1 MKIKYLVSTLATSE
15 HRKLNLNELKHT
27 LPNVKAYKLMQQ
39 LLEENPGLNDI
50 VCNPGTLRQTKKK
63 LKKWALDVLCENK
76 EAYAYF
82 IRKKIGNRQLA
93 KLRSRDF
100 AAIRILDYIEH
111 SGRKFEDLNL
121 KGELVENDPFAILI
135 QCARKGTGGGTPAF
149 FYDMI
154 HLFRQFSGREY
165 PKPDK
170 REISRW
176 MNRYS
181 SGIDPEVVRLRKKNT
196 LRILKIIIQIID
208 EKRVK
213 SKRYRFK
220 KGTSKQ
226 KKLSLAKK
234 WWNDYKFHLKFAVRT
249 PEDLNEM
256 LGYSLDR
263 EIMDNLKQAQKIGIP
278 IFVNPYYLS
287 LLDTQASIVS
297 LGADLAIRQY
307 IIYSKELVNEFGNI
321 NAWEKEDL
329 VEPGKPNAAG
339 WIIPDDCIHRRYPN
353 VAILIPKSL
362 GRACGGLCSICQRM
376 YGFQHGDLNFDIEKL
391 KATASLDRRLEASIS
406 YFEHDSQ
413 LRDILIT
420 GGDALMSTNKTLREI
435 LHSVYQMAKR
445 KRRANLNRKAGEKY
459 AQILRVRLG
468 TRLPVY
474 LPMRIQSGLVNILAE
489 FKVKAAKIGIRQFVF
504 QTHFESPMEITPETK
519 FCIDQINKA
528 GWIVTNQLVFTSA
541 ASRRGHTAKLRKTLN
556 DIGILPYYSF
566 TVKGYMENNHL
577 FSPNAR
583 LVQESMEEKSIGYLP
598 EKFSPELRQLP
609 LDAENIVERICQ
621 LRTDA
626 DIPFITSD
634 RNVLNLPGVGKSL
647 TFRTIG
653 ITNDGR
659 RILEFDH
666 DETREHSPIIKKMG
680 KVTIIESKSIH
691 AYLRQIDNMGEDTS
705 EYESIYGYSL
715 SETEPRNHI
724 FEYPAYDYDVTKK
737 ITNLDLTLA

>member
-1 MKIKYLVSTLATSE
+1 MPF
-15 HRKLNLNELKHT
+15 LNELKHT
-27 LPNVKAYKLMQQ
+27 LPNVKAYRLMLQ
-39 LLEENPGLNDI
+39 LLKENPGLNDI
-50 VCNPGTLRQTKKK
+50 ICNSRTIRQVKKK
-63 LKKWALDVLCENK
+63 LKTWALDVLCENK
-76 EAYAYF
+76 EAYSYF
-82 IRKKIGNRQLA
+82 VREKIGNSQLE

-100 AAIRILDYIEH
+100 AAIRILDYIKH

-121 KGELVENDPFAILI
+121 KGEIVENDPFAILM
-135 QCARKGTGGGTPAF
+135 QCALKGTGGGTPAF

-154 HLFRQFSGREY
+154 HLFRQFSGKEY
-165 PKPDK
+165 PKPHK
-170 REISRW
+170 LEISRW

-181 SGIDPEVVRLRKKNT
+181 SGLDPEVVRLRKKNK
-196 LRILKIIIQIID
+196 LRILKTIIKTID
-208 EKRVK
+208 ERKIK
-213 SKRYRFK
+213 SKRYSFK
-220 KGTSKQ
+220 KGTSRQ
-226 KKLSLAKK
+226 KKLTLAKT

-256 LGYSLDR
+256 LDYSLDR
-263 EIMDNLKQAQKIGIP
+263 DVMDNLKQAQKVGIP

-307 IIYSKELVNEFGNI
+307 MIYSKELVNEFGNI
-321 NAWEKEDL
+321 NAWEKEDV
-329 VEPGKPNAAG
+329 VEPGKPNTAG

-376 YGFQHGDLNFDIEKL
+376 YGFQHGDLDFNLEKL
-391 KATASLDRRLEASIS
+391 QAKVSLDGRLEASIS
-406 YFEHDSQ
+406 YFEYDSQ

-420 GGDALMSTNKTLREI
+420 GGDALMSTNKTLRKI
-435 LHSVYQMAKR
+435 LQSVYQMAKR
-445 KRRANLNRKAGEKY
+445 KRRANLNRKAGGKY

-489 FKVKAAKIGIRQFVF
+489 FKEKATKIGIRQFVF

-519 FCIDQINKA
+519 FCVNQLNKA

-541 ASRRGHTAKLRKTLN
+541 ASRRGHTAKLRKSLN

-566 TVKGYMENNHL
+566 TVKGYMENSHL

-583 LVQESMEEKSIGYLP
+583 LVQESMEEKNIGYLP
-598 EKFSPELRQLP
+598 EKFSPDLKQLP
-609 LDAENIVERICQ
+609 LDAENIVDRIDR

-666 DETREHSPIIKKMG
+666 DETREHSPIIKKIG

-691 AYLRQIDNMGEDTS
+691 DYLQQIDNMGEDVS
-705 EYESIYGYSL
+705 EYASIYGYSL
-715 SETEPRNHI
+715 SETEPRSHI
-724 FEYPAYDYDVTKK
+724 FEYPEYDYEVTKK
-737 ITNLDLTLA
+737 ITNLDHNLT

>member
-1 MKIKYLVSTLATSE
+1 VPF
-15 HRKLNLNELKHT
+15 LNELKHT
-27 LPNVKAYKLMQQ
+27 LPNVKAYRLMLQ
-39 LLEENPGLNDI
+39 LLKENPGLNDI
-50 VCNPGTLRQTKKK
+50 ICNSRTIRQVKKK
-63 LKKWALDVLCENK
+63 LKTWALDVLCENK
-76 EAYAYF
+76 EAYSYF
-82 IRKKIGNRQLA
+82 IRERIGNSQLE

-100 AAIRILDYIEH
+100 AAIRILDYIKH

-121 KGELVENDPFAILI
+121 KGEIVENDPFAILM
-135 QCARKGTGGGTPAF
+135 QCALKVTGGGTPAF

-154 HLFRQFSGREY
+154 HLFRQFSGKEY
-165 PKPDK
+165 PKPHK
-170 REISRW
+170 LEISIW

-181 SGIDPEVVRLRKKNT
+181 SGLDPEVVRLRKKNK
-196 LRILKIIIQIID
+196 LRILKTIIKKID
-208 EKRVK
+208 ERKIK
-213 SKRYRFK
+213 SKRYSFK
-220 KGTSKQ
+220 KGTSRQ
-226 KKLSLAKK
+226 KKLTLAKT

-256 LGYSLDR
+256 LNYSLDR
-263 EIMDNLKQAQKIGIP
+263 DVMDNLKQAQKVGIP

-307 IIYSKELVNEFGNI
+307 MIYSKELVNEFGNI
-321 NAWEKEDL
+321 NAWEKEDV
-329 VEPGKPNAAG
+329 VEPGKPNTAG

-376 YGFQHGDLNFDIEKL
+376 YGFQHGDLNFNLEKL
-391 KATASLDRRLEASIS
+391 QAKVSLDGRLEASIS
-406 YFEHDSQ
+406 YFEYDSQ

-420 GGDALMSTNKTLREI
+420 GGDALMSTNKTLRKI
-435 LHSVYQMAKR
+435 LQSVYQMAKR
-445 KRRANLNRKAGEKY
+445 KRRANLRRKAGGKY

-489 FKVKAAKIGIRQFVF
+489 FKEKATKIGIRQFVF

-519 FCIDQINKA
+519 FFVNQLNKA

-541 ASRRGHTAKLRKTLN
+541 ASRRGHTAKLRKALN

-566 TVKGYMENNHL
+566 TVKGYMENSHL

-583 LVQESMEEKSIGYLP
+583 LVQESMEEKNIGYLP
-598 EKFSPELRQLP
+598 EKFSPDLKQLP
-609 LDAENIVERICQ
+609 LDAENIVDRINR

-691 AYLRQIDNMGEDTS
+691 DYLQQIDNMGEDVS
-705 EYESIYGYSL
+705 EYASIYGYSL
-715 SETEPRNHI
+715 SETEPRSHI
-724 FEYPAYDYDVTKK
+724 FEYPEYDYEVTKK
-737 ITNLDLTLA
+737 ITNLDHNLT

>member
-1 MKIKYLVSTLATSE
+1 VPFSK
-15 HRKLNLNELKHT
+15 ELKHT
-27 LPNVKAYKLMQQ
+27 IPSVKAYRLMQQ
-39 LLEENPGLNDI
+39 LFKENPGLNDI
-50 VCNPGTLRQTKKK
+50 ISNSVTLRQAKKK
-63 LKKWALDVLCENK
+63 LKTWALDVLCENK
-76 EAYAYF
+76 AAYSYF
-82 IRKKIGNRQLA
+82 IREKTGERQLE
-93 KLRSRDF
+93 KLRSRDY
-100 AAIRILDYIEH
+100 AAIRILDYIKY
-111 SGRKFEDLNL
+111 SGKQFEDLNL
-121 KGELVENDPFAILI
+121 KGEIVENDPFAILMH
-135 QCARKGTGGGTPAF
+135 CGRKGTGGGKPAF

-154 HLFRQFSGREY
+154 HLFRQFSGHED
-165 PKPDK
+165 PKPHK
-170 REISRW
+170 LAISTW
-176 MNRYS
+176 MDRYS
-181 SGIDPEVVRLRKKNT
+181 SGLDPEVVWLRKKNK
-196 LRILKIIIQIID
+196 LRILKIIIKKID
-208 EKRVK
+208 ERRIK
-213 SKRYRFK
+213 SKRYSFK
-220 KGTSKQ
+220 RGTSRQ
-226 KKLSLAKK
+226 KKLALAQT

-256 LGYSLDR
+256 LDYSLDR
-263 EIMDNLKQAQKIGIP
+263 EIMDNLKQAQKVGIP

-287 LLDTQASIVS
+287 LLDTQASVVS

-307 IIYSKELVNEFGNI
+307 MIYSKELVNEFGNI
-321 NAWEKEDL
+321 TAWEKEDV

-339 WIIPDDCIHRRYPN
+339 WIIPDGCIHRRYPN
-353 VAILIPKSL
+353 VAILIPKSM

-376 YGFQHGDLNFDIEKL
+376 YGFQQGDLNFNLEKL
-391 KATASLDRRLEASIS
+391 KAKVSLDGRLEASIA
-406 YFEHDSQ
+406 YFENDSQ

-420 GGDALMSTNKTLREI
+420 GGDALMSTNKTLRKI
-435 LHSVYQMAKR
+435 LQSVYQMAKR
-445 KRRANLNRKAGEKY
+445 KRRANLGRKEGEKY

-489 FKVKAAKIGIRQFVF
+489 FKEKATKIGIRQFVF

-519 FCIDQINKA
+519 FCVNQLIKA

-583 LVQESMEEKSIGYLP
+583 LVQESMEEKNIGVLP
-598 EKFSPELRQLP
+598 EKFLPDLRQLP
-609 LDAENIVERICQ
+609 LDAENIIDRISR
-621 LRTDA
+621 LRADA
-626 DIPFITSD
+626 DIPFLATD

-666 DETREHSPIIKKMG
+666 DTTRVHSPIIEKMG

-691 AYLRQIDNMGEDTS
+691 DYLQQLDDMGEDVS
-705 EYESIYGYSL
+705 EYSSIYGYSL
-715 SETEPRNHI
+715 SETESRNHI
-724 FEYPAYDYDVTKK
+724 FEYPEYDYDVTEK
-737 ITNLDLTLA
+737 ITNLDFHLT